1 MDKYINA
8 GTYPTH
14 SDMVAEA
21 LKQLIER
28 KEADEPKTNQD
39 AENQTDAN
47 NFESKPR
54 TAKQF
59 KMLEDSGHEVTTS
72 ADARKG

>member
-1 MDKYINA
+1 MRNHYTSGGLNLLLFLPIEIADKMDKYINA

-28 KEADEPKTNQD
+28 KEADEPKTNQNP
-39 AENQTDAN
+39 EN
-47 NFESKPR
+47 
-54 TAKQF
+54 
-59 KMLEDSGHEVTTS
+59 
-72 ADARKG
+72 